1 MVMIGTTMTSMA
13 PLNRKKLR
21 ATQALPVYRAEE
33 FFVLSGVNSGE
44 PLGFADELVL
54 DDIYELEKTAKPSK
68 LIVANDRDYLRIT
81 PESAVGSNGA
91 TVIIDCTITLMSP
104 DGLTI
109 EGLVLVELDGEEAV
123 DVFLQPL
130 AHLAPKTEYTLVGVN
145 RDDARRRFAE
155 AACVAFTRG
164 TRITMANGAQTA
176 IEDLAVGDRV
186 LTRDDGSQEIRWIG
200 QNTRRAVGDFAPVLI
215 RKGALNNENDL
226 IVSPDHRLFIYQRDD
241 AIGAGRAEVLVKV
254 RHLINGDTV
263 VRLEGGFVDYFQLLF
278 DSHQI
283 IYAEGIA
290 AETLLVDPRTRAV
303 LPDEVDA
310 ALSETLP
317 GHEDRHHLD
326 YEVSEKLLS
335 SDAAERLKRAS
346 TR

>member
-1 MVMIGTTMTSMA
+1 MA
-13 PLNRKKLR
+13 PRFRKKLR
-21 ATQALPVYRAEE
+21 ATQALPVYRAGS

-44 PLGFADELVL
+44 PLGFASELVL
-54 DDIYELEKTAKPSK
+54 DDIYELEKGAKPAK
-68 LIVANDRDYLRIT
+68 LVVANDGDALRIT
-81 PESAVGSNGA
+81 KFSQVGNPNGRV
-91 TVIIDCTITLMSP
+91 VIDSTITLMSP
-104 DGLTI
+104 EGVTI
-109 EGLVLVELDGEEAV
+109 EGLVLVEVEGDEAV
-123 DVFLQPL
+123 DIFLLPL
-130 AHLAPKTEYTLVGVN
+130 AHLAPRTEYTLVGV
-145 RDDARRRFAE
+145 DTSDARRRFAE

-164 TRITMANGAQTA
+164 TRITMATGAQVA
-176 IEDLAVGDRV
+176 IEDLKLGDRV
-186 LTRDDGSQEIRWIG
+186 LTRDDGPKEIRWIG
-200 QNTRRAVGDFAPVLI
+200 HNTRRAVGDFAPVLI

-241 AIGAGRAEVLVKV
+241 AIGAGRSEVLVKV
-254 RHLINGDTV
+254 RHLINGSTV

-290 AETLLVDPRTRAV
+290 AESLLVDPRTRAA

-310 ALSETLP
+310 ALAKALP

-326 YEVSEKLLS
+326 YEVSEALLS
-335 SDAAERLKRAS
+335 ADAAERLRRAS